1 MRELAGPTR
10 SIVAAW
16 AALATL
22 LHLHAAVAGFGAP
35 LELRVQHLLVLLPLA
50 FLLWPARP
58 GTSPAHRPSGP
69 DLALALLSM
78 LPGLHALL
86 GPDRDAPSLGN
97 AVQPGSA
104 ELLLGGL
111 AALLVIEALRR
122 AVAPVLAGLVAA
134 GILYLVACAYLPG
147 LLHHRGVTLHE
158 IVGSL
163 YLSEGMGMHGPV
175 TGISAT
181 MVAAFVALAVASERS
196 GVARFLHDLAIRA
209 AGRQVGGPA
218 KAAVASSALSGMFSG
233 ASTVHGLAPGSPAI
247 PAMVRLGFDR
257 HFAAGVA
264 ASSSAGIQFM
274 PPAMGAGA
282 FAVALAVDIPYGQAC
297 LAALLGALLH
307 FLMILASVHFEARRL
322 RIPGLPEAGIPAWR
336 EVLRGAPLL
345 LPLVLLAVLLLL
357 GRPPHL
363 AASWAFVATF
373 LVSWVHRH
381 PRAILLVLPVAV
393 AVALALARFGEHA
406 VAWPLSIALGAA
418 SLLAMLWSRPGTRPM
433 LREAFVVLVDAGCRM
448 VVVALAC
455 AGAGMLVACL
465 AVAGLDAAAS
475 GTIRALSQGSL
486 LAAGALLAASTLV
499 LGKYLPAIAAHVVV
513 ASVGARVLVELGAP
527 ALAAHMFVFWFS
539 ILAVATVPASAA
551 SIAGADRLRAG
562 LASARLAL
570 AGFVVGF
577 GYLHA
582 PALLMQ
588 GAWPV
593 ILGEALASAAGFILA
608 AAAFSGHFRDNLA
621 SGWRVALGMAAIVL
635 ALPLEGL
642 DPWVRVACGAVACAV
657 LWLASRAFAP
667 GAAHLATRR
676 DE

>member
-10 SIVAAW
+10 SAVAAW

-35 LELRVQHLLVLLPLA
+35 LQARALHLLALLPLA

-69 DLALALLSM
+69 DLALALLSI

-86 GPDRDAPSLGN
+86 GPDRDALRLGN
-97 AVQPGSA
+97 AVPPETA

-111 AALLVIEALRR
+111 ASLLVVEALRR
-122 AVAPVLAGLVAA
+122 VVAPVFAGLVAA

-147 LLHHRGVTLHE
+147 VLHHRDVALHE

-163 YLSEGMGMHGPV
+163 YLSEGMGMLGPV

-181 MVAAFVALAVASERS
+181 MVAVFVAFAVASERS
-196 GVARFLHDLAIRA
+196 GLARFFHDLAIRA
-209 AGRQVGGPA
+209 AGRQGGGPA
-218 KAAVASSALSGMFSG
+218 RSTVIAAALSGTFSG
-233 ASTVHGLAPGSPAI
+233 ASKVHGLATGSPAI
-247 PAMVRLGFDR
+247 PAMVRLGFHRD
-257 HFAAGVA
+257 FAAGVA

-274 PPAMGAGA
+274 PPVMGAGA
-282 FAVALAVDIPYGQAC
+282 FVVALAAGIPYGQAC
-297 LAALLGALLH
+297 LAALLGALIH

-336 EVLRGAPLL
+336 DVLRAAPLL

-357 GRPPHL
+357 GRSPQL
-363 AASWAFVATF
+363 AAFWAFVATF

-381 PRAILLVLPVAV
+381 PPAAKLVLPVAL
-393 AVALALARFGEHA
+393 AVALALARFGEHDA
-406 VAWPLSIALGAA
+406 AWSLSIALGAA

-433 LREAFVVLVDAGCRM
+433 VREAVGVLVEAACRM

-475 GTIRALSQGSL
+475 GAIRALGQGSL

-499 LGKYLPAIAAHVVV
+499 LGKCLPAIAAQVVV
-513 ASVGARVLVELGAP
+513 ASAGAQVLVELGVP

-539 ILAVATVPASAA
+539 ILAVAMPPASVA
-551 SIAGADRLRAG
+551 SIAGADPLRTG
-562 LASARLAL
+562 LAAARLAL
-570 AGFVVGF
+570 AGVVVGF

-582 PALLMQ
+582 PALLML
-588 GAWPV
+588 GAWPDV
-593 ILGEALASAAGFILA
+593 LGAALASAAGLVLA
-608 AAAFSGHFRDNLA
+608 AAAFSGHFRDDLA
-621 SGWRVALGMAAIVL
+621 IGWRVALGGAAIVL
-635 ALPLEGL
+635 ALPLDGL
-642 DPWVRVACGAVACAV
+642 DPWVRVACEAVIGAV
-657 LWLASRAFAP
+657 LWMAPRAFAP
-667 GAAHLATRR
+667 GPERSAGRG
-676 DE
+676 